1 MYVGL
6 LCRGRRAHY
15 KSPTGSVSPTFP
27 PVISLATHA
36 LSTIT
41 ILSIKTFNM
50 SYYANNEYIIA
61 TNNSI
66 NENRYNSEKMK
77 NSGIKALLR
86 PLMKM
91 IKKTTKRAPAKKC
104 DTCFEED
111 QNSSNEMLERKIC
124 EEMEACQPGA
134 AFLVYNEN
142 NTCDL
147 VPVTPD
153 NFYVP
158 VHFARTEA
166 GTFFWTTVSKTEADF
181 AAAAHCYTECQTAEQ
196 QYPVLQDRWVQA

>member
-1 MYVGL
+1 
-6 LCRGRRAHY
+6 
-15 KSPTGSVSPTFP
+15 
-27 PVISLATHA
+27 
-36 LSTIT
+36 
-41 ILSIKTFNM
+41 M

-86 PLMKM
+86 PLMKL
-91 IKKTTKRAPAKKC
+91 IKKSTKRAPVKTC
-104 DTCFEED
+104 DTCYEEE

-134 AFLVYNEN
+134 AFLVYNDN

-181 AAAAHCYTECQTAEQ
+181 AAAHCYTEYQTAEQ